1 MTREEAIKELRSF
14 IGQLTEGC
22 QEAIKVLIPELK
34 ESKDERI
41 RKELVDMINECTN
54 WIHKKEYV
62 KYLEK
67 QKENPKSAG
76 SISSDCTSDAK
87 CENKHNEEGDFVFE
101 LRQIISSHRYSDIY
115 GEYTN
120 DEEGMASEIL
130 ELCKCELEKQKEQ
143 KQPIGEE
150 YTIEVGKHTHT
161 LRVGSQSDIDNLIRQ
176 EKQKQPEVDLEKFT
190 EKIKTFQGRYKHP
203 EIVSIKGAMAFMAR
217 MFYQYPDVARQWYE
231 QLPKATMD

>member
-1 MTREEAIKELRSF
+1 MTREEALQNIKKF
-14 IGQLTEGC
+14 IGTSDTLDESIFTLC
-22 QEAIKVLIPELK
+22 PELK

-143 KQPIGEE
+143 KPEE
-150 YTIEVGKHTHT
+150 WSEEDEAMRDNI
-161 LRVGSQSDIDNLIRQ
+161 LRVLSCFFDTSECESNPSLSTLYPAYQK
-176 EKQKQPEVDLEKFT
+176 EKDWLKSLKE
-190 EKIKTFQGRYKHP
+190 RM
-203 EIVSIKGAMAFMAR
+203 KG
-217 MFYQYPDVARQWYE
+217 E
-231 QLPKATMD
+231 